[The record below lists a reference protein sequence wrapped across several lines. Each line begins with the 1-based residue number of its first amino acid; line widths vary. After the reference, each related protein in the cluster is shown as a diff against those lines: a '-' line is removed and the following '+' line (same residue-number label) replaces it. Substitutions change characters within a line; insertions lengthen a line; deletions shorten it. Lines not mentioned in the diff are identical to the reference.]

1 MFSRLNGLLRSI
13 HLHSITFLLL
23 IVMLLCTKSIN
34 ALASEDYRSE
44 RWQVSN
50 AQALEKGQLIATD
63 GLPQISVHAIAQD
76 TDGFFWLGTENG
88 LARFDGRKFEILN
101 TINEPSL
108 PSNWI
113 EYLFVDNAGKVWIA
127 TASGVVSYS
136 KGAFKAVEFKQ
147 SQDRITYIDQSADG
161 QLWFFGTS
169 LWSLENNQLVASSA
183 LEQSEHSEQNEQHL
197 KQQSPEQQS
206 PIQQYPE
213 QQKHQEQLLQQQA
226 KLSAASI
233 DGNSIWLLNADKT
246 LVYFDAVT
254 NATCEYPLTR
264 EREYAQLQ
272 AANQRVYILED
283 KRLRSFMH
291 SADNCS
297 LTETPQVTSY
307 EIHKLTLSNSG
318 YPLLLTMDGKAYNVS
333 PVKGTLE
340 ESWDHV
346 VTPSLVKDVLTLF
359 QGDELTLLGTKA
371 NGLVLLW
378 PSAITR
384 QAAGQSFAKARAWSF
399 FVDDSVYAASSMGVY
414 KRIDDEQWQLVIPP
428 SALNGNDAYSL
439 QIDNGTM
446 WVGTRNGLYRVN
458 TETSAVMPVSGFEGY
473 QINTLYKDGN
483 SLWLGTNNGLFK
495 QQDDSFIEVIYF
507 ASQSVRSIH
516 RSKTGSLWV
525 GTESGLYSANLD
537 SGNNTSQW
545 QQVNMAGVSS
555 AFVSNITE
563 SPNGHLFFATYGDGL
578 FQKNKKG
585 NWTQYTIKNGLPFQN
600 LFNINIAANQ
610 LWVSGAS
617 GIFSVDL
624 SGLYKQQI
632 QRHIVLRDDGTFT
645 SRKDIRCCNGAGN
658 NRGVVFNNKL
668 YYPTLAGVLSVDT
681 IKRQPMLSPVVIS
694 GVYQNGERFTFA
706 SSTIEITNER
716 NLEVAYTMP
725 IFAGEEVPQYRY
737 RLTKGDSSWVYAGQR
752 ELAYFTNLPSGEF
765 VFEVS
770 AKLGSD
776 EWLPPTTLSINV
788 APYWWETWWARGVA
802 VIVILFVGWLLF
814 SVRTRALMKRNDML
828 EKMVEERTLAYE
840 RVNKELEQKNDALRQ
855 VANTDPLTGLSNRRA
870 IKEYLPKLFDTI
882 NARQIGYKNAE
893 GKHAGKEASEDICA
907 LFLIDL
913 DNFKRINDEFGHDK
927 GDSVLTYVADAIES
941 VSRPEDCL
949 LRWGGEEFLLIV
961 PTIKKQSFKALN
973 DRLHAALTNL
983 HYKLGLPSPITMSI
997 GAVWLPWE
1005 NSQTDFHQ
1013 WEHSM
1018 LLTDLALYRVKET
1031 GRNGTAFVHTT
1042 KGLSDWLNWS
1052 KEGIEKA
1059 EKQAVITIERI

>member
-1 MFSRLNGLLRSI
+1 MFSRLDMFSRSI
-13 HLHSITFLLL
+13 ERCRVNFLLMM
-23 IVMLLCTKSIN
+23 VALLCTQ
-34 ALASEDYRSE
+34 AFTVLASEDYRSE

-50 AQALEKGQLIATD
+50 AQALEKGQRIVTD

-136 KGAFKAVEFKQ
+136 KGAFKAVEFEQ
-147 SQDRITYIDQSADG
+147 SQDRVTYIDQSADG

-183 LEQSEHSEQNEQHL
+183 LEQGEHSNQQHSEQ
-197 KQQSPEQQS
+197 
-206 PIQQYPE
+206 QYP
-213 QQKHQEQLLQQQA
+213 EQLLQQQA

-233 DGNSIWLLNADKT
+233 DGNSIWLLNVDKT
-246 LVYFDAVT
+246 LVYFDAAT
-254 NATCEYPLTR
+254 NTTCEYPLTR
-264 EREYAQLQ
+264 EREYSQLH

-307 EIHKLTLSNSG
+307 EIHKLTLNNSG
-318 YPLLLTMDGKAYNVS
+318 YPLLLTMDGKAYEVS
-333 PVKGTLE
+333 PVEGILE
-340 ESWDHV
+340 VSWNQV
-346 VTPSLVKDVLTLF
+346 VTPSLMNDVLTLH
-359 QGDELTLLGTKA
+359 QSDELTLLGTKA

-384 QAAGQSFAKARAWSF
+384 QAAGQAFAKARAWSF
-399 FVDDSVYAASSMGVY
+399 FVDDSVYAASNMGVY
-414 KRIDDEQWQLVIPP
+414 KRIDDEQWQLVIRP

-585 NWTQYTIKNGLPFQN
+585 KWTQYTIKNGLPFQN

-624 SGLYKQQI
+624 SSLYKQQI
-632 QRHIVLRDDGTFT
+632 RRHIVLRDDGTFT

-668 YYPTLAGVLSVDT
+668 YYPTLVGVLSVDT

-802 VIVILFVGWLLF
+802 VVVILFVGWLLF
-814 SVRTRALMKRNDML
+814 SMRTRALMKRNDVL

-840 RVNKELEQKNDALRQ
+840 RVNKELEQKNNALRQ

-870 IKEYLPKLFDTI
+870 IKDYLPKLFDAI
-882 NARQIGYKNAE
+882 NARQIGYKNAD
-893 GKHAGKEASEDICA
+893 GKHTGKEAPEDICA

-973 DRLHAALTNL
+973 YRLHDALTNL

-1005 NSQTDFHQ
+1005 NSQTDLHQ

>member
-1 MFSRLNGLLRSI
+1 MFSRLNGFLRLI
-13 HLHSITFLLL
+13 HFHCGMSLLL
-23 IVMLLCTKSIN
+23 IVMLLCMQPTT
-34 ALASEDYRSE
+34 AWASQDHRTE

-50 AQALEKGQLIATD
+50 AQALDKGQRIVTD

-76 TDGFFWLGTENG
+76 ADGFFWLGTESG

-113 EYLFVDNAGKVWIA
+113 EYLFVDASGKVWIA
-127 TASGVVSYS
+127 TASGVVSYFN
-136 KGAFKAVEFKQ
+136 GAFKAVEFEQ

-183 LEQSEHSEQNEQHL
+183 LEQN
-197 KQQSPEQQS
+197 KQYPE
-206 PIQQYPE
+206 QQYPE
-213 QQKHQEQLLQQQA
+213 QQKHQEQPLA

-233 DGNSIWLLNADKT
+233 DGNSIWLLNAGKT
-246 LVYFDAVT
+246 LIYFDAAT

-264 EREYAQLQ
+264 EREYSQLQ
-272 AANQRVYILED
+272 AANQRVYILEN

-297 LTETPQVTSY
+297 LTETPQATSY
-307 EIHKLTLSNSG
+307 EIHKLTLNNSG
-318 YPLLLTMDGKAYNVS
+318 YPLLLGVDGKAYEVS
-333 PVKGTLE
+333 PVEGIFE
-340 ESWDHV
+340 VSWNRV
-346 VTPSLVKDVLTLF
+346 VTPSLVKDVLTL
-359 QGDELTLLGTKA
+359 QQSDELTLLGTKA

-399 FVDDSVYAASSMGVY
+399 FVDDSLYAASNMGVY
-414 KRIDDEQWQLVIPP
+414 KRISDDQWQVVIPP
-428 SALNGNDAYSL
+428 SALDGNDAYSL
-439 QIDNGTM
+439 LIDNGVM
-446 WVGTRNGLYRVN
+446 WVGTRNGLYN
-458 TETSAVMPVSGFEGY
+458 ADIKTSAVTAVSAFEGY
-473 QINTLYKDGN
+473 QINTIYKDAN
-483 SLWLGTNNGLFK
+483 ILWLGTNKGLFK
-495 QQDDSFIEVIYF
+495 QQDGSFGEVSYF

-516 RSKTGSLWV
+516 RAKNGSLWV
-525 GTESGLYSANLD
+525 GTESGLHSTDLD
-537 SGNNTSQW
+537 SSNNSQW
-545 QQVNMAGVSS
+545 QQVRMAGVSS

-563 SPNGHLFFATYGDGL
+563 SFDGHLFFATYGDGL
-578 FQKNKKG
+578 FQKNRKG
-585 NWTQYTIKNGLPFQN
+585 KWTQYTIKNGLPFQN

-617 GIFSVDL
+617 GIFSIDL
-624 SGLYKQQI
+624 SGLYKQEI
-632 QRHIVLRDDGTFT
+632 RRHIVLRDDGTFT

-658 NRGVVFNNKL
+658 NRGIVFNDKL

-681 IKRQPMLSPVVIS
+681 TKRQPMVSPVVIS
-694 GVYQNGERFTFA
+694 GVYQNGERFTSA
-706 SSTIEITNER
+706 SSTIKLTTER
-716 NLEVAYTMP
+716 NLEIAYTKP
-725 IFAGEEVPQYRY
+725 IFAAEEVPQYRY
-737 RLTKGDSSWVYAGQR
+737 RLTNGESSWVYAGQR

-776 EWLPPTTLSINV
+776 EWQPPTTLSITV
-788 APYWWETWWARGVA
+788 APYWWETWWARGIA
-802 VIVILFVGWLLF
+802 VLVILLVGWLLF

-840 RVNKELEQKNDALRQ
+840 RVNKELEQKNEALRQ

-870 IKEYLPKLFDTI
+870 IKEYLPKLFNAI
-882 NARQIGYKNAE
+882 NARQIGDKNAD
-893 GKHAGKEASEDICA
+893 GKHAGKATSEDVCA

-973 DRLHAALTNL
+973 DRLHAVLTNL
-983 HYKLGLPSPITMSI
+983 HYKLGLPMPLTMSM
-997 GAVWLPWE
+997 GAIWLPWE
-1005 NSQTDFHQ
+1005 NAQTDFHQ

>member
-1 MFSRLNGLLRSI
+1 MI
-13 HLHSITFLLL
+13 
-23 IVMLLCTKSIN
+23 LLCIKSIN
-34 ALASEDYRSE
+34 AIASEGYRSE

-50 AQALEKGQLIATD
+50 AQALDKGQRIVTK

-108 PSNWI
+108 PSNWV
-113 EYLFVDNAGKVWIA
+113 EYLFVDNVGKVWIA
-127 TASGVVSYS
+127 TASGVVSYF
-136 KGAFKAVEFKQ
+136 KGTFDAVEFEQ
-147 SQDRITYIDQSADG
+147 FQDRITYIDQSADG

-169 LWSLENNQLVASSA
+169 LWSLENNQLVTSSA
-183 LEQSEHSEQNEQHL
+183 LEHGKHPEQNELHS
-197 KQQSPEQQS
+197 KQQHPKQQHPEQLNGG
-206 PIQQYPE
+206 P
-213 QQKHQEQLLQQQA
+213 QEQA
-226 KLSAASI
+226 KFSAASI
-233 DGNSIWLLNADKT
+233 DGNGIWLLNADKT
-246 LVYFDAVT
+246 LVYFDAAT

-264 EREYAQLQ
+264 EREYAQLKS
-272 AANQRVYILED
+272 ANQRVYILEN
-283 KRLRSFMH
+283 KRLRSFIH

-307 EIHKLTLSNSG
+307 EIRKLMLNNSG
-318 YPLLLTMDGKAYNVS
+318 HPLLLTMDGKAYNVS

-340 ESWDHV
+340 ESWDQV
-346 VTPSLVKDVLTLF
+346 VTPSLVNDVLTLH
-359 QGDELTLLGTKA
+359 QSDELTLLGTKA

-384 QAAGQSFAKARAWSF
+384 QAAGQSFAKARVWSF
-399 FVDDSVYAASSMGVY
+399 FVDDSVYAASNMGVY
-414 KRIDDEQWQLVIPP
+414 KRIDDEQWQVVIPS

-439 QIDNGTM
+439 LIDNGTM

-458 TETSAVMPVSGFEGY
+458 TEKSAVMAVNGFEGY
-473 QINTLYKDGN
+473 QINTLYKDAN
-483 SLWLGTNNGLFK
+483 TLWLGTNNGLFK
-495 QQDDSFIEVIYF
+495 QQGENVIEVTYF
-507 ASQSVRSIH
+507 DSQSVRSIH
-516 RSKTGSLWV
+516 RAKTGSLWV
-525 GTESGLYSANLD
+525 GTESGLYSTDVD
-537 SGNNTSQW
+537 SSTDTDSSTNVNSNSSPQW
-545 QQVNMAGVSS
+545 QRVSMAGVSS
-555 AFVSNITE
+555 AFVSNIAE
-563 SPNGHLFFATYGDGL
+563 SSNGHLFFATYGDGL
-578 FQKNKKG
+578 FQKDKKG
-585 NWTQYTIKNGLPFQN
+585 KWTQYTIKNGLPFQN

-624 SGLYKQQI
+624 SGLYKQQV

-658 NRGVVFNNKL
+658 NRGVVFNNEL

-681 IKRQPMLSPVVIS
+681 TKRQPMLSPVVIS

-706 SSTIEITNER
+706 SSTIKITNER
-716 NLEVAYTMP
+716 NLEVAYTKP

-770 AKLGSD
+770 AKIGSD
-776 EWLPPTTLSINV
+776 EWLPPATLSINV

-814 SVRTRALMKRNDML
+814 SVRTRALMKRNNML

-855 VANTDPLTGLSNRRA
+855 AANTDPLTGLSNRRA
-870 IKEYLPKLFDTI
+870 IKEYLPKLFDAI
-882 NARQIGYKNAE
+882 NVRQIDYENAD
-893 GKHAGKEASEDICA
+893 GKHAGKEVSEDICA

-983 HYKLGLPSPITMSI
+983 HYKLGLHSPLTMSM
-997 GAVWLPWE
+997 GAIWLPWE
-1005 NSQTDFHQ
+1005 KSQTDLHQ

-1042 KGLSDWLNWS
+1042 TGLGDWLNWS

>member
-23 IVMLLCTKSIN
+23 IVILLCTKSIN

-50 AQALEKGQLIATD
+50 AQALEKGQRIVTD

-113 EYLFVDNAGKVWIA
+113 EYLFVDNAGKLWIA

-136 KGAFKAVEFKQ
+136 KGAFKAVEFEQ
-147 SQDRITYIDQSADG
+147 SQDRINYIDQSADG

-183 LEQSEHSEQNEQHL
+183 LEQSEHSEQNEQHSN
-197 KQQSPEQQS
+197 QQHSE
-206 PIQQYPE
+206 QQYP
-213 QQKHQEQLLQQQA
+213 EQLLQQQA

-233 DGNSIWLLNADKT
+233 DGNSIWLLNVDKT
-246 LVYFDAVT
+246 LVYFDAAT

-264 EREYAQLQ
+264 EREYSQLH
-272 AANQRVYILED
+272 AANQRVFILED
-283 KRLRSFMH
+283 KRLRSFVH

-545 QQVNMAGVSS
+545 QQVNMAGISS
-555 AFVSNITE
+555 AFVSNIAE

-624 SGLYKQQI
+624 SGLYKQQV

-681 IKRQPMLSPVVIS
+681 IKRQPILSPVVIS
-694 GVYQNGERFTFA
+694 GAYQNGERFTFA

-1013 WEHSM
+1013 WKHSM

-1052 KEGIEKA
+1052 KECIEKA